1 MSENKIINENTK
13 ENDSLKRKREIIKTL
28 LIIFLAAML
37 LLTFFSNTLMNR
49 SLAEITTDNVSS
61 GKLTERVRGS
71 GLVES
76 NQAYEVIIEG
86 GRTIDKIHIRSGKE
100 VKKDD
105 VLFTVSTGSSEE
117 IDAAEDALSALELDY
132 QKSLLAEPAD
142 YSAENQAIKNAR
154 EDLNNAIAKRDAAY
168 RNQSG
173 AEQAQAQYISD
184 KNELTRLSE
193 IQEKLSATIT
203 AIDMD
208 EYSGAAPEYTGN
220 LVSLLKDYTV
230 ADSEYKTAYDIY
242 SQAVESGGDAETAKS
257 DADAK
262 AAVRDSAKQV
272 YDAEKSRVRDELTV
286 ELSKNDAAIS
296 TISLRISDY
305 EASLGNSGM
314 SYEEC
319 AADVL
324 AKQRILE
331 DLIISLQK
339 TQKTDSINGQLSNLD
354 LEAKKRE
361 IDKLKEKIQQLKKE
375 SSTTEIKSQ
384 YDGVVSAVNI
394 QPNETTAEG
403 MPAAVI
409 DIAAEGYTVKLY
421 VDAAKADRLRKGI
434 KAEIINSWSGG
445 AEAVLT
451 DIRND
456 TTAGSQ
462 SKILVFSITGDVD
475 SGTMLDLSIPCGS
488 GNYDAI
494 VPKSA
499 VYQDKDGYF
508 VLTVSSKSSPL
519 GNRYYAERVSVEV
532 LSSDET
538 SSAVEGDIGK
548 GDYVITA
555 ASKPISAGD
564 QVRIEKN

>member
-1 MSENKIINENTK
+1 MSENKTVNENTK
-13 ENDSLKRKREIIKTL
+13 ENDALKRKREIIKTL

-49 SLAEITTDNVSS
+49 SLAEITTDNVTS

-86 GRTIDKIHIRSGKE
+86 GKTIDKIHIRNGRE

-105 VLFTVSTGSSEE
+105 VMFTVSTGSREE
-117 IDAAEDALSALELDY
+117 IEAAENALSALELEY
-132 QKSLLAEPAD
+132 QKALLAENAD

-154 EDLNNAIAKRDAAY
+154 EDLNSAIIKRDEAY

-173 AEQAQAQYISD
+173 AEQAHAQYISD
-184 KNELTRLSE
+184 KNELTRLSG
-193 IQEKLSATIT
+193 IQQKLSATIS
-203 AIDMD
+203 AMD
-208 EYSGAAPEYTGN
+208 NDDYSGAAQEYIGN
-220 LVSLLKDYTV
+220 LVTLLRDYSS
-230 ADSEYKTAYDIY
+230 ADNEYKAAYEIY
-242 SQAVESGGDAETAKS
+242 SQAVEAGGDAETAKA

-262 AAVRDSAKQV
+262 AAARDSAKQI
-272 YDAEKSRVRDELTV
+272 YDTEKSKVRNELTV
-286 ELSKNDAAIS
+286 ELSLNETEICAV
-296 TISLRISDY
+296 SLRIAEY
-305 EASLGNSGM
+305 EASAGNSGM

-319 AADVL
+319 AADVQ

-339 TQKTDSINGQLSNLD
+339 AQKADSISGQLSNLD
-354 LEAKKRE
+354 LEAKKKE
-361 IDKLKEKIQQLKKE
+361 MDKLREKIQKLENE
-375 SSTTEIKSQ
+375 SSATEIKSQ
-384 YDGVVSAVNI
+384 YDGVVSAINV
-394 QPNETTAEG
+394 QPNEITAEG

-409 DIAAEGYTVKLY
+409 DISAEGYTVKVS
-421 VDAAKADRLRKGI
+421 VDASKAAKLRKGV
-434 KAEIINSWSGG
+434 KADIMNSRSSGT
-445 AEAVLT
+445 EAVLT

-462 SKILVFSITGDVD
+462 SKILVFSVTGDVD

-508 VLTVSSKSSPL
+508 VLTVRSKSSPL
-519 GNRYYAERVSVEV
+519 GNRYYAERINVEV
-532 LSSDET
+532 LSSDEM
-538 SSAVEGDIGK
+538 SSAVGGDIGM

-564 QVRIEKN
+564 QVRIEKD